1 MNTIS
6 LVGSVS
12 RLAGGLFESV
22 RRLHQHLLETSKAP
36 EHPGDQTWH
45 LTDDPVHV
53 NVLGL
58 RDEFTQ
64 EDLEAWHPVPVQ
76 SFTVRGFRSF
86 GYAPGILRKLMAT
99 NPDLVHVHGLW
110 KYSSVVAV
118 SWSHRWSKPFI
129 VSPHGMLDAWALK
142 NSAWRKGLAWA
153 VYERRH
159 LREASCI
166 RALCQAEAQAIQ
178 ALGLRKPI
186 CIIPNGVDVPERV
199 KEAPSR
205 LCNVHING
213 ALPGAK
219 ILLYL
224 GRIHPKKGLGMLLRA
239 WAETPRPREWKL
251 VMAGWDQAGHEACLK
266 RLADELGI
274 RWADAIDN
282 PRSPASVFF
291 VGPKV
296 GPNKRKWLRGC
307 DAAVL
312 PSYSEGLPMAILEAW
327 AHGKPVLIT
336 PQCHLPEGLDVGA
349 AISIQPD
356 SHAIGRGL
364 QQLFGADLEVLKR
377 MGARGRELVQSR
389 FGWPGIV
396 GDLREVYRWLVKG
409 GSKPGCL
416 MNV

>member
-1 MNTIS
+1 VNTIS

-45 LTDDPVHV
+45 PMDDPVHV

-58 RDEFTQ
+58 RDEFTR

-76 SFTVRGFRSF
+76 AFTVRGFRSF
-86 GYAPGILRKLMAT
+86 GYAPRLLRRLMAA

-110 KYSSVVAV
+110 QYNSLVAL
-118 SWSHRWSKPFI
+118 RWRRRFSKPFI
-129 VSPHGMLDAWALK
+129 VSPHGMLDGWALK

-153 VYERRH
+153 VYERRY

-199 KEAPSR
+199 KKDPSR
-205 LCNVHING
+205 SCNAHING
-213 ALPGAK
+213 APPGAK

-224 GRIHPKKGLGMLLRA
+224 GRIHPKKGLATLLRA
-239 WAETPRPREWKL
+239 WARTPRPPEWRL
-251 VMAGWDQAGHEACLK
+251 VVAGWDQTDHEACLK

-274 RWADAIDN
+274 RWADAVDN
-282 PRSPASVFF
+282 PQVSVFF
-291 VGPKV
+291 TGPQF
-296 GPNKRKWLRGC
+296 GSSKRRWLQGC
-307 DAAVL
+307 HAAIL

-336 PQCHLPEGLDVGA
+336 PQCHLPEGVDVGA
-349 AISIQPD
+349 AISIQPN
-356 SHAIGRGL
+356 SHDIGRGL
-364 QQLFGADLEVLKR
+364 QQLFGADSELLER

-389 FGWPGIV
+389 FGWPRIV
-396 GDLREVYRWLVKG
+396 GDLRDVYRWLIKG
-409 GSKPGCL
+409 GSRPGCL
-416 MNV
+416 VNV